1 MLKCGVSEKI
11 KMWMW
16 EIVILCRVIKCLKIV
31 ISENKKANKE
41 AVVFASVFANCVW
54 KIFNKVWC
62 VYLFSINI
70 VAHSPEITIDL

>member
-41 AVVFASVFANCVW
+41 AVVFASVFANCV
-54 KIFNKVWC
+54 
-62 VYLFSINI
+62 
-70 VAHSPEITIDL
+70 